1 MERVN
6 LETSY
11 LRVQQCISQ
20 SLIPGR
26 AQKKGRALFE
36 LRGCPSQIFASNLLG
51 ASALLRRWLEERGVE
66 NGPKVDDPA
75 QEHKPEDCGQAKLD
89 NRH

>member
-1 MERVN
+1 MKWVN

-26 AQKKGRALFE
+26 AQKKAGRSLS
-36 LRGCPSQIFASNLLG
+36 LGHRPSQIFGSNLLG
-51 ASALLRRWLEERGVE
+51 ASALLRRRLKERGVE
-66 NGPKVDDPA
+66 NGPKVDNPS

-89 NRH
+89 NCH

>member
-20 SLIPGR
+20 SLIPR
-26 AQKKGRALFE
+26 PRSKKGRALFE
-36 LRGCPSQIFASNLLG
+36 LGDCPSQIFASNLLG

-75 QEHKPEDCGQAKLD
+75 QQYKPEDCGQAKLD
-89 NRH
+89 NCH